1 MYGEKIFTHG
11 TKIIVTM
18 LVCAIL
24 IGFSGCDPQFDLGRG
39 NIFGTDA
46 ISSQLTWKV
55 EAKHGFK
62 DASKAIDGNSNSYA
76 ITSGKNY
83 TGAYITIDLERQ
95 CIFNMVVLIH
105 GPREFG
111 FAKEVQL
118 SISTDGKKFKSCYS
132 TFGTRKITYISVLT
146 PVTARYIRITATKPG
161 SKPWAIAEIYL
172 Q

>member
-1 MYGEKIFTHG
+1 MKITLTG
-11 TKIIVTM
+11 
-18 LVCAIL
+18 LVCVISAGL
-24 IGFSGCDPQFDLGRG
+24 AGCDPQFDLRRG

-55 EAKHGFK
+55 KSKHGFK
-62 DASKAIDGNSNSYA
+62 DARKAIDGSSHTYA

-83 TGAYITIDLERQ
+83 SGASITIDLDRQ

-105 GPREFG
+105 GRKEFG

-118 SISTDGKKFKSCYS
+118 SISSDGKNFKSCYQ
-132 TFGTRKITYISVLT
+132 TFGTRKVTYISILT
-146 PVTARYIRITATKPG
+146 PTTARYIRLTAVKPG